1 MPEDALVNTILL
13 SLYYQD
19 IATAAAT
26 VLPHLSSPQACDVT
40 SLLTERKAAFRIFH
54 ENNNNNNQ
62 TKTNPK
68 LHNRTKHCKMIS
80 PYLLQPSPST

>member
-1 MPEDALVNTILL
+1 MPEDALVNTIWL

-40 SLLTERKAAFRIFH
+40 SLLTERKDAFRIFH
-54 ENNNNNNQ
+54 ENNNNQ
-62 TKTNPK
+62 TKINPK
-68 LHNRTKHCKMIS
+68 LHKRTKHCKMIS